1 MNDRVALV
9 TGGASGIGRTSA
21 LALAEAGARVAVA
34 DTDASGAN
42 DTARSIEDEHDT
54 EALAVEADV
63 SEAEDVQHMVAETVE
78 RFGRLDAAVNN
89 AGLESTKARLADY
102 DEADFD
108 RMIDV
113 NLRGVFLCMKH
124 ELRQMTTQRDDKDRA
139 IVNVASALGTVAFRE
154 KSAYVAAKHG
164 VIGLTKSAALEYA
177 GENIRANAVSPSFIE
192 TSMQMRTGTLLR
204 PEQLDDVTSLHPLGR
219 FGQPAEVAQAIRWLA
234 SPEASFVT
242 GAALPVDGGYTAQ

>member
-154 KSAYVAAKHG
+154 KSA
-164 VIGLTKSAALEYA
+164 
-177 GENIRANAVSPSFIE
+177 
-192 TSMQMRTGTLLR
+192 
-204 PEQLDDVTSLHPLGR
+204 
-219 FGQPAEVAQAIRWLA
+219 
-234 SPEASFVT
+234 
-242 GAALPVDGGYTAQ
+242 